1 MNALEAIKI
10 RRSIRNYTG
19 APVPLEDLEKIID
32 AGRLAASGSNLQPW
46 DFVVITDKS
55 TIKQLSKAADWS
67 ANAGAMIAVI
77 MDPTS
82 KYWVEDGS
90 AAIENMLIAG
100 TALGYGTYWIQGNIR
115 PHMAEFKLL
124 LNIPEYLN
132 LLSIITIGLAVE
144 WPTKD
149 KKPLEEVLHWE
160 IF

>member
-1 MNALEAIKI
+1 M
-10 RRSIRNYTG
+10 
-19 APVPLEDLEKIID
+19 VVV
-32 AGRLAASGSNLQPW
+32 
-46 DFVVITDKS
+46 FVY
-55 TIKQLSKAADWS
+55 
-67 ANAGAMIAVI
+67 
-77 MDPTS
+77 PTS

-100 TALGYGTYWIQGNIR
+100 TALGYGTCWIQGNIR

-132 LLSIITIGLAVE
+132 LLSIITIGIAVE

-160 IF
+160 TF